1 MRSTIAIYLCLLFL
15 AYQLDVQTVQGYTL
29 MTHLAQQANS
39 LQYGLN
45 LANRY
50 NHRYGGSKTRVAFSA
65 RANSNQK
72 LSSGNMITFAYHN
85 TNQGS
90 ALRGG
95 RYFSAPHS
103 GLYVFTWSIRTYS
116 SKVAYTSIRVN
127 GSIKQKSLCYSG
139 TSSYYD
145 TCSNTVVLYVNKGST
160 VGIYCDASYAYIA
173 SPYSS
178 FSGWEL

>member
-1 MRSTIAIYLCLLFL
+1 MS
-15 AYQLDVQTVQGYTL
+15 
-29 MTHLAQQANS
+29 S
-39 LQYGLN
+39 SSK
-45 LANRY
+45 RY
-50 NHRYGGSKTRVAFSA
+50 IFSIQSIVGSKTRVAFSA

-116 SKVAYTSIRVN
+116 SKIAYTSIRVN